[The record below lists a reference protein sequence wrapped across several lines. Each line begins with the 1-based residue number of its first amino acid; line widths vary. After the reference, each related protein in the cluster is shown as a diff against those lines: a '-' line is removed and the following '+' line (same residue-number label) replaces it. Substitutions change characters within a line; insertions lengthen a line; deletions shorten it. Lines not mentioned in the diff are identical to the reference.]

1 MKDESA
7 ILQPSSLIPHPSS
20 LMKAVI
26 QRVTRASVVVD
37 GATVGKIGAGFLV
50 LLGAGHD
57 DTEEDVRYIAGKVA
71 GMRIF
76 SDAEGKF
83 NLSLA
88 DVGGA
93 ILLVSQF
100 TLYAD
105 TRKGRRP
112 SFIDAAPPELAEA
125 LVERCAQLLR
135 EEGLHVETGVFG
147 AHMEV
152 SLLNDGPVT
161 IILDSAAR

>member
-1 MKDESA
+1 MRVV
-7 ILQPSSLIPHPSS
+7 L
-20 LMKAVI
+20 
-26 QRVTRASVVVD
+26 QRVTHAAVRIED
-37 GATVGKIGAGFLV
+37 ETVGAIGPGLAILV
-50 LLGAGHD
+50 GVAEGD
-57 DTEEDVRYIAGKVA
+57 SEEDAEKLAVKTAEL
-71 GMRIF
+71 RIF

-83 NLSLA
+83 NHSLA

-100 TLYAD
+100 TLFAD

-112 SFIDAAPPELAEA
+112 SFIDAAPPELAQA

-135 EEGLHVETGVFG
+135 EEGLHVETGIFG

-161 IILDSAAR
+161 IILDSATR

>member
-1 MKDESA
+1 
-7 ILQPSSLIPHPSS
+7 
-20 LMKAVI
+20 MKAVI
-26 QRVTRASVVVD
+26 QRVSRASVVVE
-37 GATVGKIGAGFLV
+37 GETVGKIGTGFLV
-50 LLGAGHD
+50 LLGAGRD
-57 DTEEDVRYIAGKVA
+57 DTEEDVRYVAGKIA

-76 SDAEGKF
+76 SDPEGKF

-112 SFIDAAPPELAEA
+112 SFIVAAPPDLAEA

-135 EEGLHVETGVFG
+135 EEGIQVETGRFG
-147 AHMEV
+147 AHMKV

>member
-1 MKDESA
+1 
-7 ILQPSSLIPHPSS
+7 
-20 LMKAVI
+20 MKAVI
-26 QRVTRASVVVD
+26 QRVSHASVVVE
-37 GATVGKIGAGFLV
+37 GTTVGQIGTGFLV

-57 DTEEDVRYIAGKVA
+57 DTEEDVRYIATKIA

-76 SDAEGKF
+76 SDAGGKF

-93 ILLVSQF
+93 VLLVSQF

-112 SFIDAAPPELAEA
+112 SFIDAAPPDVAQA

-135 EEGLHVETGVFG
+135 QEGVHVETGVFG

>member
-1 MKDESA
+1 MR
-7 ILQPSSLIPHPSS
+7 
-20 LMKAVI
+20 AVI
-26 QRVTRASVVVD
+26 QRVKHASVMVD
-37 GATVGKIGAGFLV
+37 GETVGSIGVGFLV
-50 LLGAGHD
+50 LLGVGRD
-57 DTEEDVRYIAGKVA
+57 DTEEDARYITGKIA

-83 NLSLA
+83 NLALE

-93 ILLVSQF
+93 VLLVSQF

-125 LVERCAQLLR
+125 LVDRCAQLLR
-135 EEGLHVETGVFG
+135 AEGIPVETGVFG
-147 AHMEV
+147 AHMQV

-161 IILDSAAR
+161 ILLDSKASG